1 MDEELKSLDKNQT
14 WTLVARPAGRNIVGN
29 RWVYNL
35 KLNEINNPQRYKA
48 RLVAKGFSQQ

>member
-14 WTLVARPAGRNIVGN
+14 WTLVPRPAGRNIVGN
-29 RWVYNL
+29 RWVYNI
-35 KLNEINNPQRYKA
+35 KLNEMNNHQRYKA

>member
-14 WTLVARPAGRNIVGN
+14 WTLVPRPAGRNIVGN
-29 RWVYNL
+29 RWVYNI
-35 KLNEINNPQRYKA
+35 KLNEMNNPQRYKA